1 MKSMNSS
8 TIVEAKGCGVVYKEM
23 DKAIDDNVAWP
34 WGEVMEVILHDNVFA
49 SLHCSLAT
57 WAANKGV
64 RKEALLI
71 LANRD
76 MTCGHMGKLS
86 T

>member
-1 MKSMNSS
+1 
-8 TIVEAKGCGVVYKEM
+8 
-23 DKAIDDNVAWP
+23 
-34 WGEVMEVILHDNVFA
+34 MEVILHDNVFA

-71 LANRD
+71 LANRN